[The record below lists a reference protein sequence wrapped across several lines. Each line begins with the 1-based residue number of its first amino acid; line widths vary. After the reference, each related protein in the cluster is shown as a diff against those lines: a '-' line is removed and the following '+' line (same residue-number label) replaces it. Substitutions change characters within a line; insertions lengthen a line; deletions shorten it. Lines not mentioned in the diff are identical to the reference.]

1 MCRRYMKIFFIN
13 TRIELNTLKSV
24 HFFIKHVEYK
34 LIYSLRLRHASCM
47 DGGGTKRKKTKK
59 EKEERNC
66 KKKINKKPS
75 KNSPINRLGS
85 QRRSV
90 RKELYALLL
99 RQSSL

>member
-47 DGGGTKRKKTKK
+47 DGGGTKRKENHPDEGRLSAKNGGAGGPKPPQ
-59 EKEERNC
+59 EEEEDGPRH
-66 KKKINKKPS
+66 
-75 KNSPINRLGS
+75 
-85 QRRSV
+85 V
-90 RKELYALLL
+90 
-99 RQSSL
+99 